1 MACAKRDATCS
12 TVSPCTGARKLPP
25 KFRSAR
31 RRNFRR
37 GRKPSARA
45 ESGSRKVSGAM
56 TWEALTDLCAAA
68 AAARWRRH
76 AKTWCLERETAARR
90 FCLWER
96 ARVRRRMNRA
106 FRLWGRPASCWI
118 LRWRRAGL
126 LRSFIILQMSLNAG
140 PPQNRNPLREETEAC
155 LPYLREQFR
164 LIQPKI
170 VVCLGSVAS
179 TALIGPE
186 AKITA
191 VRGTWHEK
199 KGTYFTATYHPAA
212 LLRDESK
219 KIFMWR
225 DLKAV
230 QERLH
235 EII

>member
-1 MACAKRDATCS
+1 
-12 TVSPCTGARKLPP
+12 
-25 KFRSAR
+25 
-31 RRNFRR
+31 
-37 GRKPSARA
+37 
-45 ESGSRKVSGAM
+45 M
-56 TWEALTDLCAAA
+56 TWEALTDLCA
-68 AAARWRRH
+68 RCRRC
-76 AKTWCLERETAARR
+76 ALAQTRKNVVFGKGNRSAPILFVGEGPGAQEDEQGVPFVGQAGKLLDLALEACGFTPELYYITNVVK
-90 FCLWER
+90 C
-96 ARVRRRMNRA
+96 
-106 FRLWGRPASCWI
+106 
-118 LRWRRAGL
+118 
-126 LRSFIILQMSLNAG
+126 G

>member
-1 MACAKRDATCS
+1 MSD
-12 TVSPCTGARKLPP
+12 V
-25 KFRSAR
+25 
-31 RRNFRR
+31 
-37 GRKPSARA
+37 
-45 ESGSRKVSGAM
+45 M
-56 TWEALTDLCAAA
+56 TWEELLDYCSRCQRCALAQTRKNVVVGRGNRNASILFVGEGPGAQEDEQGIPFVGQAGKLLDLA
-68 AAARWRRH
+68 
-76 AKTWCLERETAARR
+76 LEACGFPPDLYYIANVVKCR
-90 FCLWER
+90 
-96 ARVRRRMNRA
+96 
-106 FRLWGRPASCWI
+106 
-118 LRWRRAGL
+118 
-126 LRSFIILQMSLNAG
+126 

-155 LPYLREQFR
+155 MPYLREQFR
-164 LIQPKI
+164 LIKPKI

-179 TALIGPE
+179 VALIGPE

-191 VRGTWHEK
+191 VRGTWIEK